1 MKRILTGN
9 DAVALGALHAG
20 VRVVTGYPGTPSTEA
35 LASLLA
41 RDLPGRHVE
50 WSTNEKV
57 AFEIAAGAAWAGRRA
72 LATMKMSGLNVAY
85 DAVISIAYSGTNAGL
100 VVYVADDPGVSAGMP
115 EQDTRGFA
123 LMSDTPMLE
132 PSSVEEA
139 YRLTQTAFE
148 LSEAIGGLVFL
159 RLTTAVALTH
169 SIVDAPGE
177 APVGA
182 AGVDESGDARAGDVR
197 FRVGPSGVILERNV
211 ARYTKAGAAI
221 CLSQHQALLA
231 RLEAAGRFLHERG
244 LHRLDLG
251 KKGGLGI
258 AVVGAPAAYIDEAL
272 SAAGLMRDEVS
283 ILRAASTIP
292 FPTEEVGELFAHC
305 ESILVLEELEAHFER
320 QLLIDAR
327 RVGFAGRI
335 IGKLDGT
342 LSRSGEYGLDEIAS
356 GLAACGLWPVE
367 GQHVARGTWPVGNH
381 DSRQATSH
389 QPQAGVPPCPQAAS
403 YKPQAEPAPRPITVC
418 AGVGARTAGS
428 HLTGEPSATVL
439 PSADLAAPRPITVC
453 AGCPHRGTY
462 MAIEAAVKQA
472 GFKKDEVMVT
482 GDIGCTIL
490 GMNPPFDLLWNEV
503 SMGSSV
509 SLAQGYVHA
518 GIKTPVI
525 ATIGDSTFFHGGIPG
540 VLNAVQHRV
549 PLVIVVMDNGWTGMT
564 GMQVNPGTAEAEQK
578 GGRRIDLAQL
588 IPALGV
594 DRFAIADPYDLA
606 GTTAVLTEFLQES
619 AGVRVLLARRECAIQ
634 SRRRGVTA
642 GKIWLDAAKCV
653 LCKQCIKVTGCPA
666 LSLRQVAETE
676 LGENGDSPQ
685 GESVGR
691 KRPEAASSGIVGDFS
706 QAAAIVVDAAA
717 CNGCGLCAAVCPTGA
732 FGHPPAHGCESSGG
746 RPTSACSAEGAL

>member
-1 MKRILTGN
+1 MKHILTGN
-9 DAVALGALHAG
+9 EAIALGALRAG

-85 DAVISIAYSGTNAGL
+85 DAVVSIAYSGTNGGL

-132 PSSVEEA
+132 PSSVAET
-139 YRLTQTAFE
+139 YQLTQVAFD

-169 SIVDAPGE
+169 STVDAPGE
-177 APVGA
+177 APVGV

-197 FRVGPSGVILERNV
+197 FRVGPSGVTLERNI

-221 CLSQHQALLA
+221 CLSQHRALLA

-244 LHRLDLG
+244 LHQLRLG
-251 KKGGLGI
+251 KKGALGI
-258 AVVGAPAAYIDEAL
+258 AAVGAPAAYIDEAL
-272 SAAGLMRDEVS
+272 SAAGLTQDEVS
-283 ILRAASTIP
+283 ILRAASTVP

-305 ESILVLEELEAHFER
+305 DSILVLEELEAHFER
-320 QLLIDAR
+320 QLLIEAR
-327 RVGFAGRI
+327 RVGFAGCI
-335 IGKLDGT
+335 VGKLDGT
-342 LSRSGEYGLDEIAS
+342 LSRSGEYSVQEVALGLVAAGAS
-356 GLAACGLWPVE
+356 VTAPRLGEAPSPMQRDIECE
-367 GQHVARGTWPVGNH
+367 
-381 DSRQATSH
+381 S
-389 QPQAGVPPCPQAAS
+389 
-403 YKPQAEPAPRPITVC
+403 APRPITVC
-418 AGVGARTAGS
+418 S
-428 HLTGEPSATVL
+428 
-439 PSADLAAPRPITVC
+439 
-453 AGCPHRGTY
+453 GCPHRGTY
-462 MAIEAAVKQA
+462 MAIEAAIKQA

-518 GIKTPVI
+518 GVKTPVI

-549 PLVIVVMDNGWTGMT
+549 PLVVVVMDNGWTGMT
-564 GMQVNPGTAEAEQK
+564 GMQVNPGTAEREQK

-606 GTTAVLTEFLQES
+606 GTTAVLTDFLRES
-619 AGVRVLLARRECAIQ
+619 LGVRVLLARRECAIQ
-634 SRRRGVTA
+634 SRRRGPAA
-642 GKIWLDAAKCV
+642 GLIRLDAAKCV
-653 LCKQCIKVTGCPA
+653 LCKRCLKVTGCPA
-666 LSLRQVAETE
+666 LGCSAGGGAEQ
-676 LGENGDSPQ
+676 LGASRTGKGDSP
-685 GESVGR
+685 SSI
-691 KRPEAASSGIVGDFS
+691 AAERIT
-706 QAAAIVVDAAA
+706 IDAVL
-717 CNGCGLCAAVCPTGA
+717 CNGCGLCAAICPTQALGRSQDGFSRDRKGA
-732 FGHPPAHGCESSGG
+732 A
-746 RPTSACSAEGAL
+746 

>member
-1 MKRILTGN
+1 MKHILTGN
-9 DAVALGALHAG
+9 EAIALGALRAG

-72 LATMKMSGLNVAY
+72 LVTMKMSGLNVAY

-132 PSSVEEA
+132 PASVEEA

-177 APVGA
+177 APVGVAGVDESGDEDASGGAAPGEAPVGA

-197 FRVGPSGVILERNV
+197 FRVGPSGVILERNI

-244 LHRLDLG
+244 LHQLDLG

-258 AVVGAPAAYIDEAL
+258 AVVGAPAAYLDEAL
-272 SAAGLMRDEVS
+272 SAADLARDEVS

-292 FPTEEVGELFAHC
+292 FPTDEVETLLCHC
-305 ESILVLEELEAHFER
+305 GSILVLEELEAHFER
-320 QLLIDAR
+320 QVLIDAR
-327 RVGFAGRI
+327 RVGFAGRVV
-335 IGKLDGT
+335 GKLDGT
-342 LSRSGEYGLDEIAS
+342 LSRSGEYGLDEIRR
-356 GLAACGLWPVE
+356 GLVACGLWPVGDKPVARSPWPVGE
-367 GQHVARGTWPVGNH
+367 GHVARSSSHVGEG
-381 DSRQATSH
+381 SVLQATDHS
-389 QPQAGVPPCPQAAS
+389 PQAVSPQAPQPTRYEPHGAPPDEVAS
-403 YKPQAEPAPRPITVC
+403 HKLQA
-418 AGVGARTAGS
+418 
-428 HLTGEPSATVL
+428 TGYEQS
-439 PSADLAAPRPITVC
+439 AAPRPITVC
-453 AGCPHRGTY
+453 SGCPHRGTY
-462 MAIEAAVKQA
+462 MAIEAAIKKA
-472 GFKKDEVMVT
+472 GYKKDEVMVT

-606 GTTAVLTEFLQES
+606 GTTALLTDLLREPC
-619 AGVRVLLARRECAIQ
+619 GVRVLLARRECAIQ
-634 SRRRGVTA
+634 ARRRGA
-642 GKIWLDAAKCV
+642 SGGAIRLDAEKCV
-653 LCKQCIKVTGCPA
+653 LCKQCLRTTGCPA
-666 LSLRQVAETE
+666 LSLSDGAVH
-676 LGENGDSPQ
+676 
-685 GESVGR
+685 
-691 KRPEAASSGIVGDFS
+691 
-706 QAAAIVVDAAA
+706 VDPAL
-717 CNGCGLCAAVCPTGA
+717 CNGCGLCAAVCPKHA
-732 FGHPPAHGCESSGG
+732 LAIEGG
-746 RPTSACSAEGAL
+746 NV

>member
-1 MKRILTGN
+1 L
-9 DAVALGALHAG
+9 AG
-20 VRVVTGYPGTPSTEA
+20 
-35 LASLLA
+35 LLA

-123 LMSDTPMLE
+123 LMTDAPMLE

-139 YRLTQTAFE
+139 YRFTQTAFE

-169 SIVDAPGE
+169 AIVDVAPGE
-177 APVGA
+177 APVG
-182 AGVDESGDARAGDVR
+182 GSDVGESG
-197 FRVGPSGVILERNV
+197 GPVLERNI

-221 CLSQHQALLA
+221 CLNQHQALLVRLAEA
-231 RLEAAGRFLHERG
+231 RRFLHERG
-244 LHRLDLG
+244 LHRLRLG
-251 KKGGLGI
+251 KKGSLGI
-258 AVVGAPAAYIDEAL
+258 AVVGAPAAYLDEAL

-283 ILRAASTIP
+283 ILRAASTVP

-327 RVGFAGRI
+327 RVGFTRRI

-342 LSRSGEYGLDEIAS
+342 LSRSGEYGVAELVRGVS
-356 GLAACGLWPVE
+356 AA
-367 GQHVARGTWPVGNH
+367 
-381 DSRQATSH
+381 
-389 QPQAGVPPCPQAAS
+389 
-403 YKPQAEPAPRPITVC
+403 
-418 AGVGARTAGS
+418 VGASPAAL

-439 PSADLAAPRPITVC
+439 PSTDLAGGMDASRGASAEPAPRPITVC
-453 AGCPHRGTY
+453 SGCPHRGTY
-462 MAIEAAVKQA
+462 MAIEAAIKQA

-518 GIKTPVI
+518 GMKTPVI
-525 ATIGDSTFFHGGIPG
+525 ATIGDSTFFHSGIPG

-606 GTTAVLTEFLQES
+606 GTTAILTEFLREPT
-619 AGVRVLLARRECAIQ
+619 GVRVLLARRECAIQ
-634 SRRRGVTA
+634 ARRRGVTA
-642 GKIWLDAAKCV
+642 GVIRLDAAKCV
-653 LCKQCIKVTGCPA
+653 FCKQCLRVTGCPA
-666 LSLRQVAETE
+666 LGCSAAGSAAKERITVDK
-676 LGENGDSPQ
+676 NGQEKPTA
-685 GESVGR
+685 GG
-691 KRPEAASSGIVGDFS
+691 FS

-717 CNGCGLCAAVCPTGA
+717 CNGCGLCAAVCPKHA
-732 FGHPPAHGCESSGG
+732 LAIESGN
-746 RPTSACSAEGAL
+746 A

>member
-1 MKRILTGN
+1 MTKRILTGN
-9 DAVALGALHAG
+9 DAVGLGALRAG
-20 VRVVTGYPGTPSTEA
+20 VCVVTGYPGTPSTEA

-85 DAVISIAYSGTNAGL
+85 DAVVSIAYSGTNAGL

-123 LMSDTPMLE
+123 LMTDAPMLE

-148 LSEAIGGLVFL
+148 LSEATGGLVFL

-169 SIVDAPGE
+169 VILGLEDS
-177 APVGA
+177 A
-182 AGVDESGDARAGDVR
+182 AALPPAEDVL
-197 FRVGPSGVILERNV
+197 LERNI
-211 ARYTKAGAAI
+211 AKYTKAGATI
-221 CLSQHQALLA
+221 CLDQHRALLD
-231 RLEAAGRFLHERG
+231 RLEAAERFLHERG

-258 AVVGAPAAYIDEAL
+258 AVVGAPATYLDEAL
-272 SAAGLMRDEVS
+272 SAAGLTCDEVS

-292 FPTEEVGELFAHC
+292 FPTDEVETLLRHC
-305 ESILVLEELEAHFER
+305 GSILVLEELEAHFER
-320 QLLIDAR
+320 QVLIAAR

-335 IGKLDGT
+335 VGKLDGT
-342 LSRSGEYGLDEIAS
+342 LSRSGEYGLDEIRR
-356 GLAACGLWPVE
+356 GLVACGLWRVGDEP
-367 GQHVARGTWPVGNH
+367 VARGPWHVGNAGPGVPH
-381 DSRQATSH
+381 ACLSNAAVPHELQATGYEQS
-389 QPQAGVPPCPQAAS
+389 
-403 YKPQAEPAPRPITVC
+403 
-418 AGVGARTAGS
+418 
-428 HLTGEPSATVL
+428 
-439 PSADLAAPRPITVC
+439 AAPRPITVC

-462 MAIEAAVKQA
+462 MAIEAAIKKA
-472 GFKKDEVMVT
+472 GYKKDEVMVT

-490 GMNPPFDLLWNEV
+490 GMNPPFNLLWNEV

-518 GIKTPVI
+518 GMKTPVI

-578 GGRRIDLAQL
+578 GGRRIDLAEL

-606 GTTAVLTEFLQES
+606 GTTALLTDFLRES
-619 AGVRVLLARRECAIQ
+619 VGVRVLLARRECAIQ
-634 SRRRGVTA
+634 ARRRGVTA
-642 GKIWLDAAKCV
+642 GKIQLDAAKCV
-653 LCKQCIKVTGCPA
+653 LCKRCLRITGCPA
-666 LSLRQVAETE
+666 LGCSATADAEQ
-676 LGENGDSPQ
+676 LGENGDSSA
-685 GESVGR
+685 GESLER
-691 KRPEAASSGIVGDFS
+691 KRSAAASSG
-706 QAAAIVVDAAA
+706 AAAGSAVKERITVDQSL
-717 CNGCGLCAAVCPTGA
+717 CNGCGLCVAVCPTGA
-732 FGHPPAHGCESSGG
+732 LVRPAIDQAGEV
-746 RPTSACSAEGAL
+746 R

>member
-1 MKRILTGN
+1 
-9 DAVALGALHAG
+9 
-20 VRVVTGYPGTPSTEA
+20 
-35 LASLLA
+35 LLA

-57 AFEIAAGAAWAGRRA
+57 AFEIAAGAAWAGQRA

-85 DAVISIAYSGTNAGL
+85 DAVISIAYSGTNGGL

-169 SIVDAPGE
+169 AMVGLEDSAAALPLAGE
-177 APVGA
+177 VL
-182 AGVDESGDARAGDVR
+182 
-197 FRVGPSGVILERNV
+197 LERNI

-221 CLSQHQALLA
+221 CLNQHQALLE
-231 RLEAAGRFLHERG
+231 RLEAARGFLHEHG
-244 LHRLDLG
+244 LHELCLG

-258 AVVGAPAAYIDEAL
+258 AVVGAPAAYLDEAL
-272 SAAGLMRDEVS
+272 SAAGLTRDEVS
-283 ILRAASTIP
+283 ILRAASTVP
-292 FPTEEVGELFAHC
+292 FPSEEVQELFSHC
-305 ESILVLEELEAHFER
+305 GSILVLEELEAHFEG
-320 QLLIDAR
+320 QLLIEAR
-327 RVGFAGRI
+327 RAGFAGRVV
-335 IGKLDGT
+335 GKLDGT
-342 LSRSGEYGLDEIAS
+342 LSKSGEYGVDEIRR
-356 GLAACGLWPVE
+356 GLVACGLWPVGDE
-367 GQHVARGTWPVGNH
+367 PVARSPWHVGNAGPGVPGASPSSVAVSH
-381 DSRQATSH
+381 ELQATSYE
-389 QPQAGVPPCPQAAS
+389 QSAA
-403 YKPQAEPAPRPITVC
+403 
-418 AGVGARTAGS
+418 
-428 HLTGEPSATVL
+428 L
-439 PSADLAAPRPITVC
+439 RPITVC

-462 MAIEAAVKQA
+462 MAIEAAIKQA

-518 GIKTPVI
+518 GMKTPVI

-549 PLVIVVMDNGWTGMT
+549 DLVVVVMDNGWTGMT
-564 GMQVNPGTAEAEQK
+564 GMQVNPGTAETEQK

-606 GTTAVLTEFLQES
+606 GTTAVLTDFLRES
-619 AGVRVLLARRECAIQ
+619 LGVRVLLARRECAIQ
-634 SRRRGVTA
+634 SRRRGPAA
-642 GKIWLDAAKCV
+642 GLIRLDAAKCV
-653 LCKQCIKVTGCPA
+653 LCKRCLKVTGCPA
-666 LSLRQVAETE
+666 LGCSAGGGAEQ
-676 LGENGDSPQ
+676 LGASRTGKGDSP
-685 GESVGR
+685 SSI
-691 KRPEAASSGIVGDFS
+691 AAERIT
-706 QAAAIVVDAAA
+706 IDAVL
-717 CNGCGLCAAVCPTGA
+717 CNGCGLCASVCPTRA
-732 FGHPPAHGCESSGG
+732 LAIGG
-746 RPTSACSAEGAL
+746 ET

>member
-9 DAVALGALHAG
+9 DAVALGALRAG

-132 PSSVEEA
+132 PSSVAET

-169 SIVDAPGE
+169 SIVEIEETAELSP
-177 APVGA
+177 
-182 AGVDESGDARAGDVR
+182 SGD
-197 FRVGPSGVILERNV
+197 VILERDI

-244 LHRLDLG
+244 LHELRLA

-258 AVVGAPAAYIDEAL
+258 AVVGAPAAYLDEAL
-272 SAAGLMRDEVS
+272 SAAGLTRDEVS
-283 ILRAASTIP
+283 ILRAASTVP
-292 FPTEEVGELFAHC
+292 FPFEEVQELFSHC
-305 ESILVLEELEAHFER
+305 GSILVLEELEAHFER
-320 QLLIDAR
+320 QLLIEAR
-327 RVGFAGRI
+327 RAGFAGRVV
-335 IGKLDGT
+335 GKLDGT
-342 LSRSGEYGLDEIAS
+342 LSKSGEYGLDEIRR
-356 GLAACGLWPVE
+356 GLVACGLWPVGDE
-367 GQHVARGTWPVGNH
+367 PVARSPWPVGEPVLPQATRYEPH
-381 DSRQATSH
+381 AAPSDEVASHKLQATSYE
-389 QPQAGVPPCPQAAS
+389 QS
-403 YKPQAEPAPRPITVC
+403 
-418 AGVGARTAGS
+418 
-428 HLTGEPSATVL
+428 
-439 PSADLAAPRPITVC
+439 AAPRPITVC
-453 AGCPHRGTY
+453 SGCPHRGTY
-462 MAIEAAVKQA
+462 MAIEAAIKKA
-472 GFKKDEVMVT
+472 GYKRDEVMVT

-518 GIKTPVI
+518 GMKTPVI

-549 PLVIVVMDNGWTGMT
+549 PLVVVVMDNGWTGMT
-564 GMQVNPGTAEAEQK
+564 GMQVNPGTAETEQK

-594 DRFAIADPYDLA
+594 DRFAIADPYDLT
-606 GTTAVLTEFLQES
+606 GTTAVLTDFLRES

-634 SRRRGVTA
+634 ARRRGTVLSR
-642 GKIWLDAAKCV
+642 IQLDAAKCV
-653 LCKQCIKVTGCPA
+653 LCKRCLKVTGCPA
-666 LSLRQVAETE
+666 LGCSALSPVREDE
-676 LGENGDSPQ
+676 KGLGENGDSSA
-685 GESVGR
+685 GESLER
-691 KRPEAASSGIVGDFS
+691 KRSEGSSSVSVGGS
-706 QAAAIVVDAAA
+706 PGSATKECITIDAAL
-717 CNGCGLCAAVCPTGA
+717 CNGCGLCAAVCPTQALGRSQDGFSRDRKGA
-732 FGHPPAHGCESSGG
+732 A
-746 RPTSACSAEGAL
+746 

>member
-9 DAVALGALHAG
+9 EAIALGALRAG

-123 LMSDTPMLE
+123 LMTDAPMLE
-132 PSSVEEA
+132 PSSVAET
-139 YRLTQTAFE
+139 YQLTQVAFD

-169 SIVDAPGE
+169 SIVEIEETAELSPSGDVILERDIAPGE
-177 APVGA
+177 ASVGGAGVAESGA
-182 AGVDESGDARAGDVR
+182 A
-197 FRVGPSGVILERNV
+197 ILERNI
-211 ARYTKAGAAI
+211 AKYTKAGAAI
-221 CLSQHQALLA
+221 CLSQHQALLVRLAEA
-231 RLEAAGRFLHERG
+231 RRFLHERG
-244 LHRLDLG
+244 LHQLRLG

-258 AVVGAPAAYIDEAL
+258 AVVGAPAAYLDEAL
-272 SAAGLMRDEVS
+272 SAAGLTHDEVS

-292 FPTEEVGELFAHC
+292 FPTDEVETLLRHC
-305 ESILVLEELEAHFER
+305 DSILVLEELEAHFER
-320 QLLIDAR
+320 QVLIAAR
-327 RVGFAGRI
+327 RVGFAGRVV
-335 IGKLDGT
+335 GKLDGT
-342 LSRSGEYGLDEIAS
+342 LSRSGEYGLDEIRR
-356 GLAACGLWPVE
+356 GLVACGLWRVGDEP
-367 GQHVARGTWPVGNH
+367 VARGPSHVGNAGPGVPH
-381 DSRQATSH
+381 ACLSNAAVPHELQATGYEQS
-389 QPQAGVPPCPQAAS
+389 
-403 YKPQAEPAPRPITVC
+403 
-418 AGVGARTAGS
+418 
-428 HLTGEPSATVL
+428 
-439 PSADLAAPRPITVC
+439 AAPRPITVC

-462 MAIEAAVKQA
+462 MAIEAAIKKA
-472 GFKKDEVMVT
+472 GYKKDEVMVT

-490 GMNPPFDLLWNEV
+490 GMNPPFNLLWNEV

-518 GIKTPVI
+518 GMKTPVI

-606 GTTAVLTEFLQES
+606 GTTALLTEFLQEP
-619 AGVRVLLARRECAIQ
+619 AGVRVLLVRRECAIQ
-634 SRRRGVTA
+634 ARRRGVTA
-642 GKIWLDAAKCV
+642 GKIRLDAAKCV

-666 LSLRQVAETE
+666 LSLPSAGQLGSNRQGGSTAPAAAARITRDK
-676 LGENGDSPQ
+676 NGQEKPTA
-685 GESVGR
+685 GG
-691 KRPEAASSGIVGDFS
+691 FS

-717 CNGCGLCAAVCPTGA
+717 CNGCGLCVAVCPKHA
-732 FGHPPAHGCESSGG
+732 LAIESGN
-746 RPTSACSAEGAL
+746 A

>member
-1 MKRILTGN
+1 MRRIVTGN
-9 DAVALGALHAG
+9 EAVALGALRSG
-20 VRVVTGYPGTPSTEA
+20 VSVVTGYPGTPSTEA
-35 LASLLA
+35 LASLLVQ
-41 RDLPGRHVE
+41 DLPGRHVE

-72 LATMKMSGLNVAY
+72 LVTMKMSGLNVAY
-85 DAVISIAYSGTNAGL
+85 DAVVSIAYSGTNGGL
-100 VVYVADDPGVSAGMP
+100 VVYVADDPGVAAGMP

-123 LMSDTPMLE
+123 LMTDAPMFE

-139 YRLTQTAFE
+139 YRLTQVAFE

-169 SIVDAPGE
+169 AVVDDAPGE
-177 APVGA
+177 APVGN
-182 AGVDESGDARAGDVR
+182 AGMGKSGGAEAEGGVAPGEAPVGGADVGESG
-197 FRVGPSGVILERNV
+197 GPILERDI

-221 CLSQHQALLA
+221 CLDQHRALLE
-231 RLEAAGRFLHERG
+231 RLAAAGRFVHERG

-251 KKGGLGI
+251 KEGGLGI
-258 AVVGAPAAYIDEAL
+258 AVVGAPAAYLGEAL
-272 SAAGLMRDEVS
+272 ALADVS
-283 ILRAASTIP
+283 RADVSVLHAASTIP

-305 ESILVLEELEAHFER
+305 DSILVLEELEAHFER

-327 RVGFAGRI
+327 RLGFTGRI

-342 LSRSGEYGLDEIAS
+342 LSRSGEYGIEEVLK
-356 GLAACGLWPVE
+356 GLAA
-367 GQHVARGTWPVGNH
+367 VGA
-381 DSRQATSH
+381 SPGGSH
-389 QPQAGVPPCPQAAS
+389 LTRERTAS
-403 YKPQAEPAPRPITVC
+403 VLQAEQLSAARPITVC
-418 AGVGARTAGS
+418 AGAGRRCEDD
-428 HLTGEPSATVL
+428 LTGEPSAVDMPTTVL
-439 PSADLAAPRPITVC
+439 PSTDLAVPRPITVC

-462 MAIEAAVKQA
+462 MAIEAAIKKA
-472 GFKKDEVMVT
+472 GYKKDEVMVT

-549 PLVIVVMDNGWTGMT
+549 PLVVVVMDNGWTGMT

-578 GGRRIDLAQL
+578 GGRRIDLAEL

-594 DRFAIADPYDLA
+594 DRFAIADPYDLVA
-606 GTTAVLTEFLQES
+606 TTAILTEFLREP

-634 SRRRGVTA
+634 SRRRGATA
-642 GKIWLDAAKCV
+642 DKIHLDAAKCV
-653 LCKQCIKVTGCPA
+653 LCKRCILATGCPA
-666 LSLRQVAETE
+666 LGCSALSPVREDE
-676 LGENGDSPQ
+676 EGLGENGDSLARKRSE
-685 GESVGR
+685 GSSSVSVGGSPGSAT
-691 KRPEAASSGIVGDFS
+691 KECIT
-706 QAAAIVVDAAA
+706 IDAAL
-717 CNGCGLCAAVCPTGA
+717 CNSCGLCAAVCPTGA
-732 FGHPPAHGCESSGG
+732 LVRPAVDQAGEV
-746 RPTSACSAEGAL
+746 R

>member
-9 DAVALGALHAG
+9 EAVALGALQAS

-72 LATMKMSGLNVAY
+72 LVTMKMSGLNVAY

-123 LMSDTPMLE
+123 LMTDAPMLE

-139 YRLTQTAFE
+139 YRLTQVAFE

-169 SIVDAPGE
+169 AIVDVAPGE
-177 APVGA
+177 APVG
-182 AGVDESGDARAGDVR
+182 G
-197 FRVGPSGVILERNV
+197 SGVVEPGGPILERNI
-211 ARYTKAGAAI
+211 AKYTKAGATI
-221 CLSQHQALLA
+221 CLDQHRALLD
-231 RLEAAGRFLHERG
+231 RLEAAERFLHEHG
-244 LHRLDLG
+244 LHQQDLG

-258 AVVGAPAAYIDEAL
+258 AAVGAPAAYIDEAL
-272 SAAGLMRDEVS
+272 SAAGLTRDEVS
-283 ILRAASTIP
+283 ILRAASTVP

-305 ESILVLEELEAHFER
+305 ESILVLEELEPHFER
-320 QLLIDAR
+320 QLVIDAR
-327 RVGFAGRI
+327 RVGFTGHI

-342 LSRSGEYGLDEIAS
+342 LSRSGEYGIEEVLR
-356 GLAACGLWPVE
+356 GLSA
-367 GQHVARGTWPVGNH
+367 
-381 DSRQATSH
+381 
-389 QPQAGVPPCPQAAS
+389 
-403 YKPQAEPAPRPITVC
+403 
-418 AGVGARTAGS
+418 TAGAS
-428 HLTGEPSATVL
+428 PAAPHLTGEPSGVAGSETVL
-439 PSADLAAPRPITVC
+439 SCTDLAAPRPITVC

-462 MAIEAAVKQA
+462 MAIEAAIKKA
-472 GFKKDEVMVT
+472 GYRKDEVMVT

-518 GIKTPVI
+518 GMKTPVI

-549 PLVIVVMDNGWTGMT
+549 PLVVVVMDNGWTGMT

-588 IPALGV
+588 IPAFGV
-594 DRFAIADPYDLA
+594 DRFAISDPYDLD
-606 GTTAVLTEFLQES
+606 GTTAILTEFLQEP

-634 SRRRGVTA
+634 ARRRGSAA
-642 GKIWLDAAKCV
+642 GVIRLDAEKCV
-653 LCKQCIKVTGCPA
+653 LCKRCILVTGCPA
-666 LSLRQVAETE
+666 LSL
-676 LGENGDSPQ
+676 GD
-685 GESVGR
+685 G
-691 KRPEAASSGIVGDFS
+691 
-706 QAAAIVVDAAA
+706 AIRVDTAL
-717 CNGCGLCAAVCPTGA
+717 CNACGLCAAACPMRALTTG
-732 FGHPPAHGCESSGG
+732 EDK
-746 RPTSACSAEGAL
+746 

>member
-1 MKRILTGN
+1 MTKRILTGN
-9 DAVALGALHAG
+9 EAVALGALRAG
-20 VRVVTGYPGTPSTEA
+20 VAVVTGYPGTPSTEA

-72 LATMKMSGLNVAY
+72 LVTMKMSGLNVAY
-85 DAVISIAYSGTNAGL
+85 DAVVSIAYSGTNAGL

-123 LMSDTPMLE
+123 LMADAPMLE

-139 YRLTQTAFE
+139 YRLMQVAFE

-169 SIVDAPGE
+169 AIVEIEETAELSPPGDAILERDIAPGE
-177 APVGA
+177 ASVGGVGGAESGA
-182 AGVDESGDARAGDVR
+182 A
-197 FRVGPSGVILERNV
+197 ILERNI
-211 ARYTKAGAAI
+211 AKYTKAGAAI
-221 CLSQHQALLA
+221 CLSQHRALLA

-244 LHRLDLG
+244 LHQLRLG
-251 KKGGLGI
+251 KKGSLGI

-272 SAAGLMRDEVS
+272 SAAGLTQDEVS
-283 ILRAASTIP
+283 ILRAASTVP

-305 ESILVLEELEAHFER
+305 DSILVLEELEAHFER
-320 QLLIDAR
+320 QVLIDAR
-327 RVGFAGRI
+327 RVGFTGRI
-335 IGKLDGT
+335 VGKLDGT
-342 LSRSGEYGLDEIAS
+342 LSRSGEYGVQEILH
-356 GLAACGLWPVE
+356 GLVACGMW
-367 GQHVARGTWPVGNH
+367 RVG
-381 DSRQATSH
+381 DGAVPRELQATSYEE
-389 QPQAGVPPCPQAAS
+389 S
-403 YKPQAEPAPRPITVC
+403 
-418 AGVGARTAGS
+418 
-428 HLTGEPSATVL
+428 
-439 PSADLAAPRPITVC
+439 AAPRPITVC
-453 AGCPHRGTY
+453 SGCPHRGTY
-462 MAIEAAVKQA
+462 MAIEAAIKKA
-472 GFKKDEVMVT
+472 GYKKDEVMVT

-518 GIKTPVI
+518 GMKTPVI

-549 PLVIVVMDNGWTGMT
+549 PLVVVVMDNGWTGMT

-578 GGRRIDLAQL
+578 GGRRIDLAEL

-594 DRFAIADPYDLA
+594 DRFAIADPYNLV
-606 GTTAVLTEFLQES
+606 GTTAVLTEFLQEP

-634 SRRRGVTA
+634 SRRRGASGGT
-642 GKIWLDAAKCV
+642 IQLDVAKCV
-653 LCKQCIKVTGCPA
+653 LCKQCLRTTGCPA
-666 LSLRQVAETE
+666 LSLSDGVIRVDVA
-676 LGENGDSPQ
+676 L
-685 GESVGR
+685 
-691 KRPEAASSGIVGDFS
+691 
-706 QAAAIVVDAAA
+706 
-717 CNGCGLCAAVCPTGA
+717 CNDCGLCAATCPT
-732 FGHPPAHGCESSGG
+732 H
-746 RPTSACSAEGAL
+746 ALTTRGEK

>member
-41 RDLPGRHVE
+41 RDLPGCHVE

-85 DAVISIAYSGTNAGL
+85 DAVISIAYSGTNGGL

-123 LMSDTPMLE
+123 LMADTPMLE

-169 SIVDAPGE
+169 ALVYLEETPELSLPGDAILKRDIAPGE
-177 APVGA
+177 ASVGGAGVAESGA
-182 AGVDESGDARAGDVR
+182 A
-197 FRVGPSGVILERNV
+197 ILERNI
-211 ARYTKAGAAI
+211 AKYTKAGAAI
-221 CLSQHQALLA
+221 CLNQHQALLA
-231 RLEAAGRFLHERG
+231 RLEAARGFLHERG
-244 LHRLDLG
+244 LHSLHLG

-258 AVVGAPAAYIDEAL
+258 AVVGAPAAYVDEAL
-272 SAAGLMRDEVS
+272 AAAGIAGSEVS

-292 FPTEEVGELFAHC
+292 FPTDEVETLLRHC
-305 ESILVLEELEAHFER
+305 DSVLVLEELEAHFER
-320 QLLIDAR
+320 HVLIDAR

-335 IGKLDGT
+335 VGKLDGT

-356 GLAACGLWPVE
+356 GLVACGMW
-367 GQHVARGTWPVGNH
+367 HVGNH
-381 DSRQATSH
+381 GSRQPTSH
-389 QPQAGVPPCPQAAS
+389 E
-403 YKPQAEPAPRPITVC
+403 PQAEPAPRPITVC
-418 AGVGARTAGS
+418 S
-428 HLTGEPSATVL
+428 
-439 PSADLAAPRPITVC
+439 
-453 AGCPHRGTY
+453 GCPHRGTY
-462 MAIEAAVKQA
+462 MAIEAAIKRA
-472 GFKKDEVMVT
+472 GYKKDEVMVT

-564 GMQVNPGTAEAEQK
+564 GMQVNPGTAESEQK

-606 GTTAVLTEFLQES
+606 GTTALLTDFLREPS
-619 AGVRVLLARRECAIQ
+619 GVRVLLARRECAIQ
-634 SRRRGVTA
+634 ARRRGFTA
-642 GKIWLDAAKCV
+642 GVIRLDAAKCV
-653 LCKQCIKVTGCPA
+653 LCRRCLKVTGCPA
-666 LSLRQVAETE
+666 LGCSAAGSAVKERITVDQSL
-676 LGENGDSPQ
+676 
-685 GESVGR
+685 
-691 KRPEAASSGIVGDFS
+691 
-706 QAAAIVVDAAA
+706 
-717 CNGCGLCAAVCPTGA
+717 CNGCALCVAVCPTGA
-732 FGHPPAHGCESSGG
+732 LV
-746 RPTSACSAEGAL
+746 RSAVDQAGEAR

>member
-1 MKRILTGN
+1 MTSSAASEASSDATVEGWNRRRLLGALGVLGARRSGGERRGKGKMKRILTGN
-9 DAVALGALHAG
+9 EAIALGALRAG

-85 DAVISIAYSGTNAGL
+85 DAVISIAYSGTNGGL

-132 PSSVEEA
+132 PSSVAET
-139 YRLTQTAFE
+139 YQLTQVAFD

-169 SIVDAPGE
+169 AVVDDAPGE
-177 APVGA
+177 APVGN
-182 AGVDESGDARAGDVR
+182 AGMGKSG
-197 FRVGPSGVILERNV
+197 GPILERNI
-211 ARYTKAGAAI
+211 AKYTKAGAAI
-221 CLSQHQALLA
+221 CLDQHRALLE
-231 RLEAAGRFLHERG
+231 RLETAKRFLHERG
-244 LHRLDLG
+244 LHRLNLG

-258 AVVGAPAAYIDEAL
+258 AVVGAPAAYLDEAL
-272 SAAGLMRDEVS
+272 AAAGTARDEVS

-292 FPTEEVGELFAHC
+292 FPTDEVETLLRHC
-305 ESILVLEELEAHFER
+305 DSILALEELEAHFER
-320 QLLIDAR
+320 QLLIEAR

-335 IGKLDGT
+335 VGKLDGT

-356 GLAACGLWPVE
+356 GLAACGMWPVE
-367 GQHVARGTWPVGNH
+367 GQHVARGTWPVGSH

-389 QPQAGVPPCPQAAS
+389 QPQAGVPPCPQATS

-418 AGVGARTAGS
+418 S
-428 HLTGEPSATVL
+428 
-439 PSADLAAPRPITVC
+439 
-453 AGCPHRGTY
+453 GCPHRGTY

-564 GMQVNPGTAEAEQK
+564 GMQVNPGTAESEQK
-578 GGRRIDLAQL
+578 GGRRIDLAEL

-606 GTTAVLTEFLQES
+606 GTTALLTDFLRES
-619 AGVRVLLARRECAIQ
+619 VGVRVLLARRECAIQ
-634 SRRRGVTA
+634 ARRRGVTA
-642 GKIWLDAAKCV
+642 GKIQLDAAKCV
-653 LCKQCIKVTGCPA
+653 LCKRCLRITGCPA
-666 LSLRQVAETE
+666 LGCSATADAEQ
-676 LGENGDSPQ
+676 LGENGDSSA
-685 GESVGR
+685 GESLER
-691 KRPEAASSGIVGDFS
+691 KRSAAASSG
-706 QAAAIVVDAAA
+706 AAAGSAVKERITVDQSL
-717 CNGCGLCAAVCPTGA
+717 CNGCGLCVAVCPTGA
-732 FGHPPAHGCESSGG
+732 LVRPAIDQAGEV
-746 RPTSACSAEGAL
+746 R

>member
-1 MKRILTGN
+1 MKHILTGN
-9 DAVALGALHAG
+9 EAIALGALRAG

-57 AFEIAAGAAWAGRRA
+57 AFEIAAGSAWAGRRA
-72 LATMKMSGLNVAY
+72 LVTMKMSGLNVAY

-123 LMSDTPMLE
+123 LMSDAPMLE
-132 PSSVEEA
+132 PSSVAEA
-139 YRLTQTAFE
+139 YRLTQVAFE

-177 APVGA
+177 APVGVA
-182 AGVDESGDARAGDVR
+182 GVDESGDADASGGAAPGEAPVGVAGVDESGDARAGDVR
-197 FRVGPSGVILERNV
+197 FRVGPSGVILERNI

-231 RLEAAGRFLHERG
+231 RLEAAKRFLHERG
-244 LHRLDLG
+244 LHQLRLG
-251 KKGGLGI
+251 KRGGLGI
-258 AVVGAPAAYIDEAL
+258 AVVGAPATYLDEAL
-272 SAAGLMRDEVS
+272 SAAGLTCDEVS
-283 ILRAASTIP
+283 ILRAASTVP
-292 FPTEEVGELFAHC
+292 FPTDEVETLFAHC
-305 ESILVLEELEAHFER
+305 GSILVLEELEAHFER
-320 QLLIDAR
+320 QVLIDAR
-327 RVGFAGRI
+327 RVGFASRV

-342 LSRSGEYGLDEIAS
+342 LSRSGEYGLDEIRR
-356 GLAACGLWPVE
+356 GLVACGLWPVE
-367 GQHVARGTWPVGNH
+367 GQHVARGTWPVGDH

-389 QPQAGVPPCPQAAS
+389 QPQAGVPPCPQATS

-418 AGVGARTAGS
+418 S
-428 HLTGEPSATVL
+428 
-439 PSADLAAPRPITVC
+439 
-453 AGCPHRGTY
+453 GCPHRGTY
-462 MAIEAAVKQA
+462 MAIEAAIKKA
-472 GFKKDEVMVT
+472 GYKKDEVMVT

-564 GMQVNPGTAEAEQK
+564 GMQVNSGTAEAEQK

-606 GTTAVLTEFLQES
+606 GTTAVLTEFLRES

-634 SRRRGVTA
+634 ARRRGVTA
-642 GKIWLDAAKCV
+642 GKIRLDAAKCV
-653 LCKQCIKVTGCPA
+653 LCKQCLRVTGCPA
-666 LSLRQVAETE
+666 LGCSAAGSAAKERITVDK
-676 LGENGDSPQ
+676 NGQEKPTA
-685 GESVGR
+685 GG
-691 KRPEAASSGIVGDFS
+691 FS

-717 CNGCGLCAAVCPTGA
+717 CNGCGLCVAVCPKHA
-732 FGHPPAHGCESSGG
+732 LAIESGN
-746 RPTSACSAEGAL
+746 A